1 MRRFLSLLSVALFT
15 TFLAPAQ
22 ARTLAE
28 IKSSGVLKV
37 ATSADFEPFNFMRG
51 GRPAG
56 FEIEL
61 AELVARRLGVRAQW
75 VVRPFDGLLRDLG
88 ERASEVD
95 VVIAS
100 HAVTSTRQQLVD
112 FAAPHYCTGGV
123 ILTRAGGPTTSK
135 ALAGKNLGA
144 EAGSTYFG
152 FLRKLPFRKTLQVYT
167 SSQAALQAV
176 ATGQVDAIATDRFAA
191 LEATRTYS
199 KAKLVVGETLWKE
212 QVAMAVANGNA
223 GLRQAVNAALK
234 GAVQDGSYA
243 KLSQKY
249 FGQDIR
255 C

>member
-1 MRRFLSLLSVALFT
+1 MHRPALLLSLALLASSLS
-15 TFLAPAQ
+15 PAQ

-37 ATSADFEPFNFMRG
+37 ATSADFEPFNFTRG
-51 GRPAG
+51 GPPVG
-56 FEIEL
+56 FEVEV
-61 AELVARRLGVRAQW
+61 AELVARRLGVRVQW

-88 ERASEVD
+88 ARRDEID

-212 QVAMAVANGNA
+212 QVAMAVAKGNA